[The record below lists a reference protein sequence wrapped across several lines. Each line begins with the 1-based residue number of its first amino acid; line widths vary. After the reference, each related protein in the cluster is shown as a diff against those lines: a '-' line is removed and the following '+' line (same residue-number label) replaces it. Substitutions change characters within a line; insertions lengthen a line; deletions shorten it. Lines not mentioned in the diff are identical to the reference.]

1 MLILNLRFDKFL
13 VSENKM
19 SVVKALET
27 HGQKTNIY
35 LFSSIFS
42 LVFVLIGLE
51 IKK

>member
-1 MLILNLRFDKFL
+1 
-13 VSENKM
+13 M

-27 HGQKTNIY
+27 HGQKKSIY

-42 LVFVLIGLE
+42 LVFGLIGLE